1 MSLRA
6 KLVLRVLI
14 GPPLMAAI
22 LFIPAGSLRFWH
34 GWALLSLM
42 VVSGLVFVIYYYK
55 RDPRFLESRLLMREK
70 IGEQKLIMKLMRL
83 VFFSAYL
90 LAGLDYRLGWSRLFL
105 RPVPLWLTVLSLVLV
120 LTSYLF
126 LFWVFHVNR
135 FAASIIQVGAGQ
147 AVISTGPYRIVRH
160 PMYFG
165 MIVMWLF
172 IPLALGSYFAWPAFA
187 LLIPGIV
194 LRLLNEERVLRREL
208 PGYAEYCLRSRF
220 RLIPFL
226 W

>member
-1 MSLRA
+1 MSLKA
-6 KLVLRVLI
+6 KLVLRALI
-14 GPPLMAAI
+14 GLPLMAAI
-22 LFIPAGSLRFWH
+22 LFIPAGSLRFWQ
-34 GWALLSLM
+34 GWALLTLM
-42 VVSGLVFVIYYYK
+42 VVSGLVFVIYFYK

-70 IGEQKLIMKLMRL
+70 ISEQKLIMKLTRL
-83 VFFSAYL
+83 VFFSSYL
-90 LAGLDYRLGWSRLFL
+90 LAGLDYRVGWSRRFL

-120 LTSYLF
+120 LGSYLF

-172 IPLALGSYFAWPAFA
+172 IPLALGSYFAWPTFA

-208 PGYAEYCLRSRF
+208 PGYAEYCLRTRF

>member
-1 MSLRA
+1 MSLKA
-6 KLVLRVLI
+6 KLVLRALI
-14 GPPLMAAI
+14 GLPLMAAI
-22 LFIPAGSLRFWH
+22 LFIPAGSLRFWQ

-70 IGEQKLIMKLMRL
+70 ISEQKLIMKLMRL
-83 VFFSAYL
+83 VFFSSYL

-120 LTSYLF
+120 LGSDLF

-194 LRLLNEERVLRREL
+194 WRLLNEERVLRREL
-208 PGYAEYCLRSRF
+208 PGYAEYCLRTRF